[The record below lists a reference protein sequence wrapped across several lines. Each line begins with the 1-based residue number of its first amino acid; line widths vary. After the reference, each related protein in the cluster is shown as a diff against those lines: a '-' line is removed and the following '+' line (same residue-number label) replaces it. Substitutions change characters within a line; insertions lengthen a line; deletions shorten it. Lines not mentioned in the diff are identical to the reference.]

1 MARYQVIF
9 CQGNYTA
16 VDFETDDY
24 SQAQEMRIHLTAQ
37 MSEAGEKNFTYII
50 EDTLMNKLEKQK
62 GYRYYKE
69 LARQNAQA
77 YQMLASEK
85 AFSYGEIVEA
95 QAFFEK
101 VGKRYGLLKEFRENG
116 II

>member
-50 EDTLMNKLEKQK
+50 EDTLMNDLEKKK

-77 YQMLASEK
+77 YQRYASK
-85 AFSYGEIVEA
+85 ASMSYEEIANATAV
-95 QAFFEK
+95 FEK
-101 VGKRYGLLKEFRENG
+101 LGKRYGLLKEFRENG

>member
-1 MARYQVIF
+1 MRYQVIF
-9 CQGNYTA
+9 CQGGYSA

-24 SQAQEMRIHLTAQ
+24 SQAQEMRVHLTAQ
-37 MSEAGEKNFTYII
+37 MHEAGERDFTYII
-50 EDTLMNKLEKQK
+50 KDTKLEELEKKK

-69 LARQNAQA
+69 LARENAIA
-77 YQMLASEK
+77 YQKYASENSMSYEDIVK
-85 AFSYGEIVEA
+85 A
-95 QAFFEK
+95 QTFFTL

>member
-9 CQGNYTA
+9 SQGRYSA

-37 MSEAGEKNFTYII
+37 MSEAGERDFYYII
-50 EDTLMNKLEKQK
+50 KDTLMEELEKHK

-69 LARQNAQA
+69 LARENAIA
-77 YQMLASEK
+77 YQKLASESE
-85 AFSYGEIVEA
+85 FSYAQIVEA

-101 VGKRYGLLKEFRENG
+101 VGKRYGLLK
-116 II
+116 